1 MTTITITSEGPQFN
15 AIVHGPHSPAEVN
28 WAMDQL
34 KLQLLQ
40 QNIRAYQPKVD
51 LQIRRMP

>member
-15 AIVHGPHSPAEVN
+15 AIVHGPHSPAEIN
-28 WAMDQL
+28 WALDQL